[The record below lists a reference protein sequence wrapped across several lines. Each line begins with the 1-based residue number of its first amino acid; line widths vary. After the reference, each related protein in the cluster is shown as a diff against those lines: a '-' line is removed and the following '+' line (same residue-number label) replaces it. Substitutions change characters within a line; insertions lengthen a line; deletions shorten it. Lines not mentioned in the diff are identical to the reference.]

1 MSLHFSLN
9 TSVPVVTH
17 GRTRETKKYRNT
29 RKQLCM
35 NSARNIFGIA
45 ERSSSFAKTLLWCHS
60 SVGWNKAMGRGPLG
74 EWWSLNVD
82 GFGRR
87 RRKGIVERPNLV
99 QERRQTACVS
109 SSYLLPLDREE
120 NKTPLFSSFSIRCQ
134 TFVVERHSVSRGQQ
148 SYIQWMWS
156 SLANWPSA
164 CTRWKGNKSILAS
177 RRIFW
182 KVQPSTPTTRA
193 LNAFHCIQH
202 QGYTQKGGCWW

>member
-1 MSLHFSLN
+1 MSLPLLSFILYLSGLSLLTPNRQFLFSSLYLVSRTISYIPTPSHCLVSLHFSLN
-9 TSVPVVTH
+9 TSVPAVTH

-87 RRKGIVERPNLV
+87 RRWKGIVERPKP
-99 QERRQTACVS
+99 RSRA
-109 SSYLLPLDREE
+109 
-120 NKTPLFSSFSIRCQ
+120 TPNCLR
-134 TFVVERHSVSRGQQ
+134 
-148 SYIQWMWS
+148 
-156 SLANWPSA
+156 L
-164 CTRWKGNKSILAS
+164 
-177 RRIFW
+177 
-182 KVQPSTPTTRA
+182 
-193 LNAFHCIQH
+193 
-202 QGYTQKGGCWW
+202 